1 MKTIHTPE
9 YKRLLEW
16 IRKNRKDA
24 GMTMRVVALAL
35 KIPHSWV
42 GKVEIGERRLDI
54 LEFVKLCRVIGA
66 DPCEGIALLARAA
79 KKIKPVAGKKARRK

>member
-16 IRKNRKDA
+16 LRKNRKEA

-66 DPCEGIALLARAA
+66 DEHEGLSLLASAA
-79 KKIKPVAGKKARRK
+79 KKGRPAVAKKARRR